1 MHSARTENMHSDTAA
16 PGTGSKKRE
25 TLVFLFTCFVVI
37 PGLSVAFTGAYGLII
52 WISQILLGPP
62 GPPG

>member
-1 MHSARTENMHSDTAA
+1 MQTDPATPA
-16 PGTGSKKRE
+16 TGGKKRE
-25 TLVFLFTCFVVI
+25 TIVFLITCFVVI
-37 PGLSVAFTGAYGLII
+37 PGFSVAFTGAYGLVI